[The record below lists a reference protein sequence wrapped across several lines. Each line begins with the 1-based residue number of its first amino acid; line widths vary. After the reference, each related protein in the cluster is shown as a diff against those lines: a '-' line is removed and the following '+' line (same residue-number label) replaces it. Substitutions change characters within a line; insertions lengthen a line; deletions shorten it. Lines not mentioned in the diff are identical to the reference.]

1 MAAALRASGLFI
13 APGRMGTEKYFLTE
27 IIYSLLE
34 GSNTLSWS
42 IALFLCIFQAV
53 YINAFMNNYRMMREI
68 NYMPAAIYTVLVCS
82 IPDFIYLSPVLMAQ
96 TFVIIALEQIFN
108 IYRKPEASKSIYN
121 IGFWMGIA
129 CLFYYPTIIL
139 LLGGIIGLSIM
150 RAFKF
155 HEYVMLMVGFCTPV
169 YLSIIVYYSVTGNL
183 YTIDPDSIRAQLVVF
198 SFLELPMAGW
208 IQLTGFIFLVLWALF
223 SMQINFSKN
232 NIQVQKNLTVC
243 MWFMLLIGFTFIY
256 KPGFG
261 FEHLLFLT
269 LPLVVLI
276 SYSFLAMQ
284 RRDLSEGLFL
294 GLILFSLANQYQD
307 LIFLQ
312 FVE

>member
-13 APGRMGTEKYFLTE
+13 APGRMGTEKFFLSE
-27 IIYSLLE
+27 IVYGLLDQM
-34 GSNTLSWS
+34 NVLSWS
-42 IALFLCIFQAV
+42 IALLLCVFQAV

-68 NYMPAAIYTVLVCS
+68 NYMPAAIYVVLICS
-82 IPDFIYLSPVLMAQ
+82 LPDFIYLSPVLMAQ
-96 TFVIIALEQIFN
+96 TFVIIAVEQIFN
-108 IYRKPEASKSIYN
+108 VYRKPVASKSIYN
-121 IGFWMGIA
+121 IGFWIGIA
-129 CLFYYPTIIL
+129 CLFYYPTFFL

-155 HEYVMLMVGFCTPV
+155 HEYIMLLVGFCTPI
-169 YLSIIVYYSVTGNL
+169 YLSIIVFFAVTGTL
-183 YTIDPDSIRAQLVVF
+183 YTIDPESIRAQFVVF
-198 SFLELPMAGW
+198 SFFDLPIGSW
-208 IQLTGFIFLVLWALF
+208 VQLAGFIFMILWALF

-276 SYSFLAMQ
+276 TYSFLAMQ

-294 GLILFSLANQYQD
+294 GLILFALANQYQD